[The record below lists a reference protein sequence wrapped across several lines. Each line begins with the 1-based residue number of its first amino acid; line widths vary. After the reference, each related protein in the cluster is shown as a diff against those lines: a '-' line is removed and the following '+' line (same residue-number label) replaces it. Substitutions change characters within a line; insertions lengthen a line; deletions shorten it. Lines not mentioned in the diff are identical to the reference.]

1 MFEGAFK
8 EIRTRMGFVFES
20 EGKIFGRIRNH
31 IELVLDDPSKYAI
44 EFTFKL
50 PVNRL
55 PDRAAEE
62 LLKEARDSHLEVVP
76 SNLKIPDPQTIKY
89 TFSYGFVRSLQVA
102 MQPPTPG
109 EISHICSI
117 LQWIRNFISRIE
129 LSSYEAPF
137 LCEKC
142 RGVKVQHPV
151 FRSGALRLLCQQC
164 ISVLETDRQQREDE
178 FAGIQ
183 INWPRAYLFAAPGLI
198 GGALSWI
205 VFSYLAEIIFE
216 GIYFAAAYT
225 VGIIVGGAVIRGA
238 VKESPELKWFLIP
251 LGPLAVYIGRFL
263 FVALT
268 FDLTFFEILSSGL
281 WEKGRPAMGLITYAL
296 SAVGAYHGSKMFKP
310 EADEN

>member
-1 MFEGAFK
+1 MFEDAFK

-31 IELVLDDPSKYAI
+31 IELVLDDPSKYAV
-44 EFTFKL
+44 EFTFRL

-62 LLKEARDSHLEVVP
+62 LLKEARNSHLEVVP
-76 SNLKIPDPQTIKY
+76 AELKIPDPQTIKY
-89 TFSYGFVRSLQVA
+89 TFSYGFIRSMQSA

-117 LQWIRNFISRIE
+117 LQWIRNFLSRIE

-142 RGVKVQHPV
+142 RRVQVQNPV
-151 FRSGALRLLCQQC
+151 FRSGALRLLCPQC
-164 ISVLETDRQQREDE
+164 ISVLEADKQQREDD

-183 INWPRAYLFAAPGLI
+183 TNWTRAYLFGGFGLI

-205 VFSYLAEIIFE
+205 VFSYLAERIFE
-216 GIYFAAAYT
+216 GIYFAAAYAT
-225 VGIIVGGAVIRGA
+225 GIIAGGAVIRGA

-263 FVALT
+263 FVSLT
-268 FDLTFFEILSSGL
+268 YDLTFSEILSSGL
-281 WEKGRPAMGLITYAL
+281 WEKGRPAMGLITYGMA
-296 SAVGAYHGSKMFKP
+296 AFGAYHGSKMFRP
-310 EADEN
+310 EAEEN